1 MIRIPRPATTAAAM
15 ILIVLAFAAFAF
27 GQRAKPK
34 TPPGGQPAPAQKP
47 LEMSYKLAFPQ
58 PHTHL
63 YEVSLTIG
71 NVTTP
76 QLDLSLPIW
85 TPGSYLAREY
95 ARHVQDFNAGDGSER
110 PLPWRKIDK
119 ATWRIETAAS
129 ADSQK
134 TLRVSYRVYGNEL
147 ATQTSHL
154 DATHAYFNG
163 ASLFMYVPSAV
174 DRPHRIKFITPEGWR
189 VTTPLAL
196 KPDADGYYTAA
207 AYHRL
212 LHSPTEI
219 GAHKLLE

>member
-1 MIRIPRPATTAAAM
+1 MIRIPRPATTARAAAV
-15 ILIVLAFAAFAF
+15 ILMVLAFAAFSF

-34 TPPGGQPAPAQKP
+34 TPPSAREPTPAPKP

-63 YEVSLTIG
+63 YEISLTIG

-95 ARHVQDFNAGDGSER
+95 ARHAQDFNADDGSER

-119 ATWRIETAAS
+119 ATWRIETTAS

-134 TLRVSYRVYGNEL
+134 TVRVSYRVYANEL

-154 DATHAYFNG
+154 DATHAYFSG
-163 ASLFMYVPSAV
+163 SSLLMYVPGAV
-174 DRPHRIKFITPEGWR
+174 YGPHRVRFITPAAWR

-196 KPDADGYYTAA
+196 TPDADG
-207 AYHRL
+207 
-212 LHSPTEI
+212 
-219 GAHKLLE
+219 